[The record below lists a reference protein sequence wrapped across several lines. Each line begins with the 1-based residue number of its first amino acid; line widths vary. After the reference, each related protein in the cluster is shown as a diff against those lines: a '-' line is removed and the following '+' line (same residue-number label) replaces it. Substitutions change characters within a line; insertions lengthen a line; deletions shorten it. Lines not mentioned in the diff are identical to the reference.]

1 MLILIHHYLR
11 NTSTSNAQSLSGG
24 CWATIHTSLVGT
36 EFTFVWAEFVVVWA
50 ELVVVWAELVVVM
63 AVLYEFCQLQSKQSI
78 GLNGQDACL
87 YLND

>member
-1 MLILIHHYLR
+1 M
-11 NTSTSNAQSLSGG
+11 
-24 CWATIHTSLVGT
+24 
-36 EFTFVWAEFVVVWA
+36 WAEFVVVWA